1 MVSFLKKLFTNDFD
15 TTKQLPILKV
25 TMLGPSGVGKTS
37 LLAAM
42 YDQFDEI
49 SQDLQLRA
57 DEDTALILDKRL
69 QDLKNMVGTSIKPG
83 DGIQGTAGDEP
94 VCYRFQFGETGAN
107 PELEIQFQDYP
118 GGWLEKTNQIERVRT
133 LIRESAAILIPID
146 AAILMENNGEYHEK
160 FNQPNKINDLLKKV
174 YRNLDSPRL
183 VILAPVKCEKYMQ
196 DNPKQLFDKVKE
208 GYKKVLNQLSGE
220 KLLPK
225 VAVII
230 TPVQTVGNIVFSRI
244 EKPGGDQITFYY
256 RQRSPNDPY
265 QPQNTELPLRFL
277 LRFLLKLHLD
287 KKRNSLLDFLL
298 DFLGKNDSL
307 RNAVIR
313 FSQGSVD
320 DIEIVQ
326 GISLLKLTD

>member
-1 MVSFLKKLFTNDFD
+1 MISFLKNFLPDDFD
-15 TTKQLPILKV
+15 KAEQLPILKV

-57 DEDTALILDKRL
+57 DEDTAPILDKRL
-69 QDLKNMVGTSIKPG
+69 QELKNMVGKSIEPG
-83 DGIQGTAGDEP
+83 EGIRGTAGDEP
-94 VCYRFQFGETGAN
+94 MCYSFEFGETGVN

-118 GGWLEKTNQIERVRT
+118 GGWLEKTNQIEKVRT
-133 LIRESAAILIPID
+133 LIGESAAILIPID

-183 VILAPVKCEKYMQ
+183 VILVPVKCEKYMQ
-196 DNPKQLFDKVKE
+196 DNPKQLFDRVKE
-208 GYKKVLNQLSGE
+208 GYKKVLNQLAGA
-220 KLLPK
+220 KLAPK

-244 EKPGGDQITFYY
+244 AKTSDDQVIFCY
-256 RQRSPNDPY
+256 RKRGPNDPY
-265 QPQNTELPLRFL
+265 QPRNTEIPLRFL

-287 KKRNSLLDFLL
+287 KKRSSWLDFIL
-298 DFLGKNDSL
+298 DFLGQNDSL

-313 FSQGSVD
+313 FSEGRMD
-320 DIEIVQ
+320 DVEIVQ
-326 GISLLKLTD
+326 GHHLLKLTD